1 MTAPP
6 GDSGVEW
13 RPDPFGRFDERLFVK
28 GLATDRVR
36 RHIGKRI
43 RVFED
48 AQPGTVDLDRVLAG
62 GERRAAGRSRIAVGV
77 IACGVGGFSIG
88 ALTGLWAV
96 ALVGIVAIVLGV
108 RRLLQAGADPLP
120 LDEPAPI
127 VRDAGA
133 GAMSPPQ
140 TPGFFFDPS
149 QSSWSRR
156 AESWRAAAS
165 RRSDGESGSGPRS
178 VRPPGLPSSAPP
190 AAGRRPLPPDDEII
204 DVDPE

>member
-1 MTAPP
+1 VSDQPTA
-6 GDSGVEW
+6 SGVEW

-36 RHIGKRI
+36 RHIGRRI

-48 AQPGTVDLDRVLAG
+48 AQPGTVDLDRVLSG
-62 GERRAAGRSRIAVGV
+62 GERWASGRSRIALGV

-96 ALVGIVAIVLGV
+96 AVAGVVTIGIGV
-108 RRLLQAGADPLP
+108 HRLRQAGADPLQ
-120 LDEPAPI
+120 LAEPTPI

-133 GAMSPPQ
+133 DAMSPPQ
-140 TPGFFFDPS
+140 APGFFFDPS

-165 RRSDGESGSGPRS
+165 RRSDGESESGPRS
-178 VRPPGLPSSAPP
+178 VRPPGLPSSEPP
-190 AAGRRPLPPDDEII
+190 VARRRPLPPEGDII

>member
-1 MTAPP
+1 MSDQPSA
-6 GDSGVEW
+6 SGVEW
-13 RPDPFGRFDERLFVK
+13 RPDPFGRFDERLFVN

-36 RHIGKRI
+36 RHIGRRI

-48 AQPGTVDLDRVLAG
+48 AQPGTVDLDRVLSG
-62 GERRAAGRSRIAVGV
+62 GERGAAGRSRIALGI

-88 ALTGLWAV
+88 ALTGWWVVAV
-96 ALVGIVAIVLGV
+96 AGFVAVGIGV
-108 RRLLQAGADPLP
+108 RRLRQAGADPLP
-120 LDEPAPI
+120 LDEPTPI
-127 VRDAGA
+127 VRDRGA

-156 AESWRAAAS
+156 AESWRAAAG
-165 RRSDGESGSGPRS
+165 RRSDGESGPRS
-178 VRPPGLPSSAPP
+178 VRPRGLPSSEPP
-190 AAGRRPLPPDDEII
+190 AAGRLPRPPDDEII